1 MNRKRPLETAEVQDD
16 ARSQRSV
23 FESIKN
29 LRLQDAGGEPGSE
42 RRSSL
47 LPPQVDGSQ
56 EKSDADYAAI
66 NPILREAHYLRQLR
80 HNQRSSGDRK
90 VDCAGGSDE
99 MEQ

>member
-1 MNRKRPLETAEVQDD
+1 MSRKRPLEAQES
-16 ARSQRSV
+16 ARSQRAV

-29 LRLQDAGGEPGSE
+29 LRLQDAAGEQTGE

-47 LPPQVDGSQ
+47 LPPQADPAR

-80 HNQRSSGDRK
+80 LTQRSAGALHPEAS
-90 VDCAGGSDE
+90 GGSDA